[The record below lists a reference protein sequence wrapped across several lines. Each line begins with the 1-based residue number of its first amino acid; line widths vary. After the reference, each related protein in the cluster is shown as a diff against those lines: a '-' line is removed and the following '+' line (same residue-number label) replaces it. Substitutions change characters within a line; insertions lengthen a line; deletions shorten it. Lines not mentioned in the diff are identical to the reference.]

1 MFSAY
6 FVISRGSGN
15 IIRVIQRSSQPS
27 DTATVQNVYASLACV
42 HRYQAL
48 QAAGQDLINLRNVS

>member
-6 FVISRGSGN
+6 FVVSRGSGN
-15 IIRVIQRSSQPS
+15 IIRLIQRSSPPG
-27 DTATVQNVYASLACV
+27 DTATVQNVYASNACV

>member
-15 IIRVIQRSSQPS
+15 IIRVIQRSSPPS
-27 DTATVQNVYASLACV
+27 DTATVQNVHASIACV

-48 QAAGQDLINLRNVS
+48 QAAGQDLIHLRSVS